1 MSLGCPSLHLAPRQ
15 AALISA
21 LGFRAYARDIGDN
34 LIVGKTANECILC
47 FGHRGGFRGFCVST
61 VRLRCELD
69 GRSLRDVLAHFAY
82 SVQLLMF
89 RPTHFG
95 GLAAGYFCASLQ
107 STRRHFL
114 RRVRW
119 DAEADAWLGVIKKFN
134 S

>member
-61 VRLRCELD
+61 VRLRCGHD
-69 GRSLRDVLAHFAY
+69 GRWASIASLAHFAY

-95 GLAAGYFCASLQ
+95 GLAANYFFH
-107 STRRHFL
+107 HFL
-114 RRVRW
+114 GRVRW